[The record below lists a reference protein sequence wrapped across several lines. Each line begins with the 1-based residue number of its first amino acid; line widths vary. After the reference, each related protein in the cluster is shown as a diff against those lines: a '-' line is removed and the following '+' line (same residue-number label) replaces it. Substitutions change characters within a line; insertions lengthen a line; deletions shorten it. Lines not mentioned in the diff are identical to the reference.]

1 MSSDT
6 KRSAILLRRKCMSMV
21 DERSNPN
28 RNGVFGHSFLPLHH
42 RNKQVG
48 DLKMILFVRE
58 GVGLPT
64 P

>member
-1 MSSDT
+1 
-6 KRSAILLRRKCMSMV
+6 MV